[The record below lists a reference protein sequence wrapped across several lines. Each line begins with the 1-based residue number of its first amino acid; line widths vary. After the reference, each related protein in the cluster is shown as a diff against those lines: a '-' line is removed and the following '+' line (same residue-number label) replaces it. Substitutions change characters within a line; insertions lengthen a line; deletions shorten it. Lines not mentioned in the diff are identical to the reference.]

1 MFKYGVY
8 NMVKKIDL
16 NQVGISIARL
26 IRVGFKNYRS
36 LLFYTALGSILA
48 FVYTSSSFMD
58 KGTYIARGS
67 IAHSSNGN
75 ATTLNTIIGAVT
87 SIETSERVA
96 IQLEEEEIG
105 LVDGTFLTAESIK
118 LGINAET
125 IPNSLRISVTF
136 SYPDKTLSVTIL
148 NEIINQSIAYAND
161 TFPILANGVILGEY
175 AIESLFEGTPTN
187 TYIAYGMLIGLI
199 VGGFIGVIIPA
210 LKGTIYSLHDA
221 REFEISSFYLQ
232 LKIKTK
238 NTLERI
244 LNLIGFG
251 NKINF
256 EREQTKLI
264 LQGLVGSSSF
274 TTIQNNLESTRN
286 KPEEPLTT
294 LMVTPMPNSS
304 LTMVAFAYARQS
316 STQGR
321 KTILIDFD
329 LKDVPF
335 TKYLDTYQIETKKKA
350 SSKESVTFLSIEENL
365 DLYLPLQDIIPAKI
379 IRDENTL
386 DIITQIKKK
395 YDHIII
401 LGPSLLPD
409 NSNISILSYVNS
421 ALIVLKSS
429 KSSTMELFKS
439 VNLLIDNQLIAIET
453 LVVEE
458 KLQIQF
464 PSLDEIKSWFSF
476 KSKPIV
482 EKPLPTKP
490 SKKK

>member
-1 MFKYGVY
+1 M
-8 NMVKKIDL
+8 KIFTKLSFDRFL
-16 NQVGISIARL
+16 N
-26 IRVGFKNYRS
+26 F
-36 LLFYTALGSILA
+36 F
-48 FVYTSSSFMD
+48 
-58 KGTYIARGS
+58 
-67 IAHSSNGN
+67 
-75 ATTLNTIIGAVT
+75 
-87 SIETSERVA
+87 
-96 IQLEEEEIG
+96 G
-105 LVDGTFLTAESIK
+105 L
-118 LGINAET
+118 
-125 IPNSLRISVTF
+125 
-136 SYPDKTLSVTIL
+136 
-148 NEIINQSIAYAND
+148 
-161 TFPILANGVILGEY
+161 
-175 AIESLFEGTPTN
+175 
-187 TYIAYGMLIGLI
+187 
-199 VGGFIGVIIPA
+199 
-210 LKGTIYSLHDA
+210 
-221 REFEISSFYLQ
+221 
-232 LKIKTK
+232 
-238 NTLERI
+238 
-244 LNLIGFG
+244 G

-335 TKYLDTYQIETKKKA
+335 TKYLDTYQIETKNKV
-350 SSKESVTFLSIEENL
+350 SSKEGVTFLSIEENL

-429 KSSTMELFKS
+429 KSTTMELFKS

-482 EKPLPTKP
+482 EKPLPPKP